1 MEFQNQILFV
11 SVVLIQVN
19 SQLHGTRIYIL
30 RTLTP
35 FMYIQIVMGENIDIF
50 WNFKIK
56 LFLSL
61 LCLSSS
67 IHKNSFPLFTDCTNG
82 GENIDIT
89 KYILCYSKLNSILL
103 IRVNMKLHGTR
114 IHFLLSNYQTGGK
127 TLIDITKK
135 INFYKE

>member
-1 MEFQNQILFV
+1 MEFQNQILFA
-11 SVVLIQVN
+11 SVVLIRVN
-19 SQLHGTRIYIL
+19 TQLHGTRIYIL

-35 FMYIQIVMGENIDIF
+35 FMYIQIVIKKLGENIDIF

-56 LFLSL
+56 LFLFL
-61 LCLSSS
+61 LCLSGS
-67 IHKNSFPLFTDCTNG
+67 ICTQEFISLIYRFYKS

-114 IHFLLSNYQTGGK
+114 IYFLLSNYQTGGK
-127 TLIDITKK
+127 TLIHITK
-135 INFYKE
+135 

>member
-11 SVVLIQVN
+11 SVVLIRVN
-19 SQLHGTRIYIL
+19 TQLHGTRIHIF

-35 FMYIQIVMGENIDIF
+35 FLYIQIVIKKLGENIDIF

-61 LCLSSS
+61 HIMLIRVNAQEFIS
-67 IHKNSFPLFTDCTNG
+67 IVYRLYKP

-114 IHFLLSNYQTGGK
+114 IYFLLSNCQTG
-127 TLIDITKK
+127 KK
-135 INFYKE
+135 H